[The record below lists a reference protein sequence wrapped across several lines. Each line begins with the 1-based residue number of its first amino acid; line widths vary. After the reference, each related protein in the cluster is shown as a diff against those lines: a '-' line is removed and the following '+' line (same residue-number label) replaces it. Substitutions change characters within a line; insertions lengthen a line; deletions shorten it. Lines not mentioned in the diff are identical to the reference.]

1 MRNHLVTSKQPLL
14 NIDGTLRE
22 PGWSKSLVQ
31 TYSRKDVKKRITRI
45 KEWDYYSVIS
55 NKNNIAVCF
64 TVSDLGYI
72 ELDSVSF
79 LDFSVPSEHTQ
90 GNILPFPL
98 GRLHMPNDS
107 SFGDVK
113 TYNSKLGI
121 EFLVRDGKRVIRCD
135 FPEFDGGKGL
145 KANITLESL
154 NDDTMVI
161 ATPFKTDKKAFYY
174 NQKIDCMRAS
184 GKVLYGGKLYEF
196 SPETDFGALDWGRGV
211 WTYDNV
217 WYWGSGSGDID
228 GHRFGFNI
236 GYGFGDTS
244 AASENVIFYD
254 GVAHKI
260 NDVKFNISAA

>member
-22 PGWSKSLVQ
+22 PGWSTSLVQ
-31 TYSRKDVKKRITRI
+31 TYNRRDIKKRVTRI

-79 LDFSVPSEHTQ
+79 LDFSVPREHTQ

-98 GRLHMPNDS
+98 GRLHMPSDS
-107 SFGDVK
+107 STGDVK
-113 TYNSKLGI
+113 IANSKLGL
-121 EFLVRDGKRVIRCD
+121 EFLVKNKKRIIRCD

-154 NDDTMVI
+154 DDDTMVI
-161 ATPFKTDKKAFYY
+161 ATPFKTDKK
-174 NQKIDCMRAS
+174 
-184 GKVLYGGKLYEF
+184 GVLLQSK
-196 SPETDFGALDWGRGV
+196 
-211 WTYDNV
+211 N
-217 WYWGSGSGDID
+217 
-228 GHRFGFNI
+228 
-236 GYGFGDTS
+236 
-244 AASENVIFYD
+244 
-254 GVAHKI
+254 
-260 NDVKFNISAA
+260 